1 MYKRQVFRVYPE
13 AQLHFYLDFMISLS
27 IQLDVYKRQDD
38 NTDGTYSV
46 HEFIDKRCRIIL
58 PERER

>member
-1 MYKRQVFRVYPE
+1 MNGGD
-13 AQLHFYLDFMISLS
+13 AN
-27 IQLDVYKRQDD
+27 D

-58 PERER
+58 PDRER